1 MIQIQDLAKK
11 INTALNNPDIIAPL
25 ATDRGAYK
33 FFIVADT
40 ADYKHAEREGN
51 TVTSYIN
58 GNLILTGSNV
68 ESTQAGNLNATI
80 ETRLDLLVPVFDGS
94 DEDGNKQLVENVRK
108 ILDDYFSTNGEGNEG
123 DYYYGWQYNIAVSGA
138 RANLPAI
145 GDSFLFSVDITW
157 YFIQN
162 GVSSKSIILK
172 MVYGGVTYIVDY
184 LTFGISRS
192 STQESDTPADTD
204 NGAAGNVDLASVMSI
219 HFTMPLL
226 RDEYVEEFTG
236 YSLGLVD
243 IGKVQTMKITIPPT
257 SSEKSFNMHISDVK
271 INAEG
276 ATNASLSVTM
286 TEVL

>member
-1 MIQIQDLAKK
+1 
-11 INTALNNPDIIAPL
+11 L

-108 ILDDYFSTNGEGNEG
+108 ILDDYFSTNGDGEEDG
-123 DYYYGWQYNIAVSGA
+123 YYYGWQYNIAVSGA

-162 GVSSKSIILK
+162 GVSSKSIVLK
-172 MVYGGVTYIVDY
+172 MKHNGTYPVVDY

-226 RDEYVEEFTG
+226 RDAYVSEFVG
-236 YSLGLVD
+236 YALGMVG
-243 IGKVQTMKITIPPT
+243 IGKAQEMKITIPPAT
-257 SSEKSFNMHISDVK
+257 TPQTFNMYISDVK